1 MYIWLP
7 TRRSKHSLEK
17 AIIILLFS
25 IVLTLVISSFVIIL
39 ASLLAKKTITDREK
53 NSPFE
58 CGFDPKGSA
67 RLPFSL
73 RFFLIAVIFL
83 IFDVEIT
90 LLLPLASIINLSNIW
105 AWSFTGLFFI
115 LILLIGL
122 YHEWQQGALDWAT
135 WSYSQLWRL
144 ICIQKVLP

>member
-25 IVLTLVISSFVIIL
+25 IVLTLVISSFVIVL

-90 LLLPLASIINLSNIW
+90 LLLPLASIINLSNI
-105 AWSFTGLFFI
+105 
-115 LILLIGL
+115 
-122 YHEWQQGALDWAT
+122 
-135 WSYSQLWRL
+135 
-144 ICIQKVLP
+144 

>member
-1 MYIWLP
+1 MIL
-7 TRRSKHSLEK
+7 TS
-17 AIIILLFS
+17 IFTTIILIIS
-25 IVLTLVISSFVIIL
+25 TAVMIISSIL
-39 ASLLAKKTITDREK
+39 SKKTISDREK

-90 LLLPLASIINLSNIW
+90 LLLPLASIANMTYIKTWI
-105 AWSFTGLFFI
+105 FTGVFFL
-115 LILLIGL
+115 LILLLGL
-122 YHEWQQGALDWAT
+122 YHEWNQGALEWAN
-135 WSYSQLWRL
+135 
-144 ICIQKVLP
+144 